1 MNKNLRKAALDYI
14 QTKLSARGV
23 EIFLEKF
30 AKKGESLEE
39 AVYSMDRDTLNDSV
53 KWTCNPV

>member
-1 MNKNLRKAALDYI
+1 MNKNLRKASLDCI

-23 EIFLEKF
+23 EVFLEKF

-39 AVYSMDRDTLNDSV
+39 AVYSMDRDTLNASV